1 MREGKDMGIALMLD
15 FYEELL
21 TEKQSDVM
29 RKYYDEDY
37 SLAELA
43 NELGISKQA
52 VQFSLKQAERKL
64 EGFEE
69 KLKLIKR
76 FNISQKLI
84 EAYEKGNDMGPLV
97 ELLRESWED

>member
-1 MREGKDMGIALMLD
+1 MREGKDMDIALMLD

-21 TEKQSDVM
+21 TEKQSEVM

-43 NELGISKQA
+43 SELGISKQA

-64 EGFEE
+64 EDFEK

-76 FNISQKLI
+76 FGISQKLI
-84 EAYEKGNDMGPLV
+84 EAYENGNDMGPLV